1 MGICHKKPK
10 TPNRNVNIQQS
21 KNNYQKI
28 QNNTTIKTFPLQINE
43 KNNYQ
48 KIQNNKTINTFPLQI
63 NEKLCQIKSRNGI
76 IGVGFFCRIPFNN
89 NMQLL
94 PVLITSNLILNN
106 IDFTPGNNIVLYFKN
121 SNRYINLFI
130 DNTRKCY
137 SSNIYQLSIIEIKN
151 EDNINNITFL
161 DIGSFQFQNTIK
173 LIYYSLNNNNQE
185 QFYNCQIINF
195 NQNVVTFVHSYNNIN
210 MSMAL
215 GCPILN
221 NLDNKVIGINIT
233 LIGGYNYGMFIFPA
247 IQEFRNKFSK
257 NIIEVIFHDIELN
270 KNYSVKAKNNFMF
283 GELIVYFYFIS
294 GEEFDNNMKF
304 FHNNIEIPSYS
315 SATLINLNIYNKS
328 VIHFS
333 RSKQFYFGQMYNTLN
348 IIFKLQNGKKFIIYA
363 HPYMLVKELI
373 MKFCQSFKCPYNEV
387 IKKYRFFIGVK
398 HIIPNQSTITNFGI
412 INNSLID
419 VFETNII

>member
-1 MGICHKKPK
+1 
-10 TPNRNVNIQQS
+10 
-21 KNNYQKI
+21 
-28 QNNTTIKTFPLQINE
+28 L
-43 KNNYQ
+43 
-48 KIQNNKTINTFPLQI
+48 
-63 NEKLCQIKSRNGI
+63 
-76 IGVGFFCRIPFNN
+76 
-89 NMQLL
+89 
-94 PVLITSNLILNN
+94 
-106 IDFTPGNNIVLYFKN
+106 
-121 SNRYINLFI
+121 
-130 DNTRKCY
+130 
-137 SSNIYQLSIIEIKN
+137 
-151 EDNINNITFL
+151 
-161 DIGSFQFQNTIK
+161 
-173 LIYYSLNNNNQE
+173 
-185 QFYNCQIINF
+185 QIINF

-247 IQEFRNKFSK
+247 IQEFLNKFSK

-315 SATLINLNIYNKS
+315 GATLINLNIYNKS

-333 RSKQFYFGQMYNTLN
+333 RFKQFCFGQMNNTLN

-412 INNSLID
+412 INSSLID
-419 VFETNII
+419 VFETKLI

>member
-1 MGICHKKPK
+1 MIGI
-10 TPNRNVNIQQS
+10 
-21 KNNYQKI
+21 
-28 QNNTTIKTFPLQINE
+28 
-43 KNNYQ
+43 
-48 KIQNNKTINTFPLQI
+48 
-63 NEKLCQIKSRNGI
+63 
-76 IGVGFFCRIPFNN
+76 GFFCRIPFFN
-89 NMQLL
+89 NMHPL

-137 SSNIYQLSIIEIKN
+137 SSNIQQLSIIEIKN

-173 LIYYSLNNNNQE
+173 LIFYSLNNYNQE
-185 QFYNCQIINF
+185 QFYHCQMINF
-195 NQNVVTFVHSYNNIN
+195 NQNVITFVHSYNNIN

-247 IQEFRNKFSK
+247 IQEFRNKFSN

-304 FHNNIEIPSYS
+304 FHQNIEIPSYS

-328 VIHFS
+328 IIHFS
-333 RSKQFYFGQMYNTLN
+333 RFKQFCFGQMDKILN

-412 INNSLID
+412 TDTSLID
-419 VFETNII
+419 VFETNIIQDNKLYIFIILKLF